1 MPTTDELKKL
11 IGAKDVEVNIVLSD
25 AQKKF
30 GVAQGVGINLGQT
43 VDRLI
48 VLGSKATL
56 PFAGYYMA
64 QITFRKFFMVT
75 PAEGDLQA
83 PEDLQSSL
91 LPNPLENVTMTLK
104 SEDKTLV
111 ITVSKA
117 FWNAKSISV
126 QAGQVL
132 VFEDITFEC
141 EDITFLEQNEKEG

>member
-1 MPTTDELKKL
+1 MPTTDEFKKL
-11 IGAKDVEVNIVLSD
+11 IGAKDVEVSIVFSNS
-25 AQKKF
+25 QKKF

-64 QITFRKFFMVT
+64 QITFRKFFMANST
-75 PAEGDLQA
+75 ADDLQA
-83 PEDLQSSL
+83 TEDLQSNL

-104 SEDKTLV
+104 AEDKTLV
-111 ITVSKA
+111 ITISKA
-117 FWNAKSISV
+117 FWSAKSITV

-132 VFEDITFEC
+132 VFEDVTFEC
-141 EDITFLEQNEKEG
+141 EDITFLEQNK